1 LPFRVYNLKVETFSS
16 DDFIPTAMKFW
27 QDELE
32 ELEGAELENQLL
44 EPIPYHQVQLL
55 DNM

>member
-1 LPFRVYNLKVETFSS
+1 LPFRVHNLKVETFSS

>member
-1 LPFRVYNLKVETFSS
+1 LPFRVHNLKVETFSS

-32 ELEGAELENQLL
+32 ELEGAKLEINYWSLYL
-44 EPIPYHQVQLL
+44 TIRCSS
-55 DNM
+55 